1 MYGLNDLEVRGL
13 DGLLGVLERR
23 KTQGR
28 ERGLLTVCNH
38 VAVYV
43 KFSLRR
49 RSFFFFHSF
58 ANHELNSFFRLDDP
72 LIWGILPF
80 RYAFDGANMRWG
92 LGAHDICFKNK

>member
-43 KFSLRR
+43 NLIETQH
-49 RSFFFFHSF
+49 FFTVT
-58 ANHELNSFFRLDDP
+58 NHELNSFFRLDDP